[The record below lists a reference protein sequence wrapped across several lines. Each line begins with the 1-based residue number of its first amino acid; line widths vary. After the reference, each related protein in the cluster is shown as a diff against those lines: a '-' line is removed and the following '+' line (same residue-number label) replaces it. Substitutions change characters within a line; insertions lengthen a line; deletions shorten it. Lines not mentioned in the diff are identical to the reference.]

1 MKKPDKVK
9 TFEIE
14 ATQIGLAEDA
24 PTAYRTGSRTIPLNL
39 LTSVQ
44 KMEISKR
51 GISKR
56 YLESFK
62 KEASLDYPT
71 LADAL
76 SVTRATLINK
86 KGDQKFNEQ
95 VSERIVSL
103 ADLYAFGYEV
113 FESRTLFNEW
123 MSTPSHALG
132 GIAPIHV
139 MNSYYGREEVR
150 NIIGRIAY
158 GVYS

>member
-1 MKKPDKVK
+1 MKPNKVK
-9 TFEIE
+9 PYETAE
-14 ATQIGLAEDA
+14 AQIGLAEEA
-24 PTAYRTGSRTIPLNL
+24 PMAYHTGSRTIPLNL

-44 KMEISKR
+44 KMDISKQ

-62 KEASLDYPT
+62 KEVALDYPT

-113 FESRTLFNEW
+113 FESRTRFNEW
-123 MSTPSHALG
+123 MSTPNHALG
-132 GIAPIHV
+132 GTAPIHV
-139 MNSYYGREEVR
+139 MHSYYGREEVR

>member
-1 MKKPDKVK
+1 MKSNKVK
-9 TFEIE
+9 AYDTEV
-14 ATQIGLAEDA
+14 TPVGLVEEA
-24 PTAYRTGSRTIPLNL
+24 PTAYYTGSRTIPLNL

-44 KMEISKR
+44 KMDISKQ

-86 KGDQKFNEQ
+86 KGNQKFNEQ

-113 FESRTLFNEW
+113 FESRELFNEW
-123 MSTPSHALG
+123 MSAPNHALG
-132 GIAPIHV
+132 GIAPIHI